1 MLYLLYREWLR
12 GYALSLDYSSTMV
25 SRYSADSALP
35 CLLPISVRSEAFSW
49 LISGRYLHGY
59 LIRDKDVFEEG
70 ILFFLDF
77 GLKDAD
83 RVVSDKPKRVLVFG
97 LYLSLATFLS
107 GWNSPKTAC
116 DYLGLTMRMFL
127 LSPNITVLLLFEV
140 GFRIWI
146 ELKFCYWF

>member
-1 MLYLLYREWLR
+1 M
-12 GYALSLDYSSTMV
+12 
-25 SRYSADSALP
+25 
-35 CLLPISVRSEAFSW
+35 
-49 LISGRYLHGY
+49 HGY

-107 GWNSPKTAC
+107 G
-116 DYLGLTMRMFL
+116 
-127 LSPNITVLLLFEV
+127 
-140 GFRIWI
+140 
-146 ELKFCYWF
+146 